1 MARYE
6 CSKIGRELASPVPTG
21 TASYLRGVIMR
32 VVIQRVNRASVE
44 VEGTIVG
51 QIGKGILAYVGI
63 EKGDTEKEIAFMAE
77 KILNL
82 RIFPDEEY
90 KMNLCVKDVGGAIL
104 SISQFT
110 LASYIKK
117 GRRPDFTNAEDPAK
131 AEELYNKFNDIL
143 SREIKVEKGVF
154 GAMMV
159 IESVNNGPV
168 TFIIEKKYN

>member
-1 MARYE
+1 
-6 CSKIGRELASPVPTG
+6 
-21 TASYLRGVIMR
+21 MR

-51 QIGKGILAYVGI
+51 KIDRGILAYVGI

-82 RIFPDEEY
+82 RIFPDDEY
-90 KMNLCVKDVGGAIL
+90 KMNLCVKEVGGAIL

-117 GRRPDFTNAEDPAK
+117 GRRPDFIN
-131 AEELYNKFNDIL
+131 AEELDRIFD
-143 SREIKVEKGVF
+143 
-154 GAMMV
+154 
-159 IESVNNGPV
+159 
-168 TFIIEKKYN
+168 

>member
-1 MARYE
+1 
-6 CSKIGRELASPVPTG
+6 
-21 TASYLRGVIMR
+21 MR

-110 LASYIKK
+110 LTSYIKK

>member
-1 MARYE
+1 
-6 CSKIGRELASPVPTG
+6 
-21 TASYLRGVIMR
+21 MR
-32 VVIQRVNRASVE
+32 VVIQRVGRASVE

-51 QIGKGILAYVGI
+51 KIGRGILAYVGI
-63 EKGDTEKEIAFMAE
+63 EKGDTEKEIAFAAE

-117 GRRPDFTNAEDPAK
+117 GRRPDFINAEEPAK
-131 AEELYNKFNDIL
+131 AEALYEKFNEIL
-143 SREIKVEKGVF
+143 LREIKVEKGVF
-154 GAMMV
+154 GAMMN

-168 TFIIEKKYN
+168 TFIIEKKFK